1 MILQLISC
9 VYLWPLQY
17 YYNNFLSLVISEIC
31 VTRKSSTLAGV
42 SCVGCQCRQC
52 QFNNG
57 EGRFKFQFNLSR
69 VESSQHN
76 WVVATKTATVE
87 RLWKVDISF
96 NAVRALTAVVRP
108 HLAGEHGQ
116 AVQESE
122 WDRRYSEVIFT
133 TPQIVDNL
141 KDNP

>member
-1 MILQLISC
+1 MRDTKIFHSFGREFVLDVSVVSVDSIMARAD
-9 VYLWPLQY
+9 
-17 YYNNFLSLVISEIC
+17 LS
-31 VTRKSSTLAGV
+31 
-42 SCVGCQCRQC
+42 
-52 QFNNG
+52 FN
-57 EGRFKFQFNLSR
+57 SIW

-108 HLAGEHGQ
+108 HLAGEHEQ

-122 WDRRYSEVIFT
+122 WDRRCSEGIFT
-133 TPQIVDNL
+133 TPQTVDNL
-141 KDNP
+141 KDKP